1 MKKAI
6 FCVGDLNAYY
16 VGYTF
21 GTRWNG
27 WEIPFF
33 NKETVNRILADLSEE
48 ASDISRQFHWEG
60 DTLIETDE
68 DGERAN
74 VFHTADNFGELH
86 YQLGNGWVWEEHEI
100 SRPHAQVLVKDLS
113 GRGFDW
119 TLTAFEHA
127 IDNVEDTELV
137 EFLSNCY
144 IGEEQ
149 RSDSFKTI
157 VIN

>member
-6 FCVGDLNAYY
+6 FCIGDLDAYY

-33 NKETVNRILADLSEE
+33 NKETVNRILD
-48 ASDISRQFHWEG
+48 DISDSLRQFHWDG
-60 DTLIETDE
+60 DVLIETDE
-68 DGERAN
+68 NGEKSN
-74 VFHTADNFGELH
+74 VFHIADSLGELH

-100 SRPHAQVLVKDLS
+100 SRPHAQVLVKDVS

-119 TLTAFEHA
+119 TLTAFEHT
-127 IDNVEDTELV
+127 IDNIEDTELV
-137 EFLSNCY
+137 EFLRNCEV
-144 IGEEQ
+144 GETHKSE
-149 RSDSFKTI
+149 SFKSI